1 MRFAIVMSL
10 LLFAGTGLSQQQPVI
25 AEPIHTVTDEGI
37 KPPRPKS
44 SPMPDLS
51 REARNGKYH
60 GWVTVSG
67 YVATDGK
74 YHNGKVVRSIGN
86 ADIDAK
92 VLNAVKEWKFHPATK
107 DGQPVNCALYIE
119 VAVNL
124 N

>member
-1 MRFAIVMSL
+1 MRFAIVVSL
-10 LLFAGTGLSQQQPVI
+10 LLLAGTGLSQQQPVI

-37 KPPRPKS
+37 KSPRPKS
-44 SPMPDLS
+44 SPMPDFS
-51 REARNGKYH
+51 REAGKGKYH
-60 GWVTVSG
+60 GSTIVSG

-74 YHNGKVVRSIGN
+74 FHDGKVVKSIGN

-92 VLNAVKEWKFHPATK
+92 VLNAVNTWKFHPATK
-107 DGQPVNCALYIE
+107 DGKSVNCAMYIE